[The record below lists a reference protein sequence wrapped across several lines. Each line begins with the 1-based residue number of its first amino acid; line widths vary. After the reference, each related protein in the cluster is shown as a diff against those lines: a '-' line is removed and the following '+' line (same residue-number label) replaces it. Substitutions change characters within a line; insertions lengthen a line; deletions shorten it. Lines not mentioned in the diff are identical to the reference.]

1 MEISS
6 TGDNLNILIACD
18 YLRHHNWMS
27 FLCWYSLKKNLPD
40 AKVYVASQRRIMEY
54 NLFQW
59 TRSCNVPL
67 VLHKETN
74 DEGQVDFVFKKYN
87 LSNLLVVKPDQI
99 CIRDF
104 NESGLKY
111 DYSKSIKYADYEIV
125 CDCKS
130 DRSTVFASYTNGWGK
145 FNPPLWINKQGCP
158 LNPEY
163 KFAQGEMTPNEIRI
177 GKIWYSASAVF
188 SIV

>member
-99 CIRDF
+99 
-104 NESGLKY
+104 
-111 DYSKSIKYADYEIV
+111 
-125 CDCKS
+125 
-130 DRSTVFASYTNGWGK
+130 
-145 FNPPLWINKQGCP
+145 
-158 LNPEY
+158 
-163 KFAQGEMTPNEIRI
+163 
-177 GKIWYSASAVF
+177 
-188 SIV
+188 